1 MNIKRLILEGENVNL
16 DFKKTISNCEKIAKT
31 LVAFAN
37 NQGGRL
43 LIGVADDGSIKG
55 VKAEE
60 EEKYMITKAAHQFC
74 KPAIE
79 PRFDEY
85 LVDDKLVLVA
95 EIPKSDLKPHY
106 ALDEQGKWWVYFR
119 VQDKTVLASK
129 ILIDVLKKDNHEEG
143 TFIAYSEQEK
153 LLLEYL
159 DANGRITLKE
169 FSKLTRSAYRK
180 AQKIIVN
187 LILSGVILPHITE
200 KEEYY
205 VMADLK
211 AENSRF

>member
-1 MNIKRLILEGENVNL
+1 MNIKRVILAGENVNI
-16 DFKKTISNCEKIAKT
+16 DFKKTISKAEKIAKT

-37 NQGGRL
+37 NKGGKL

-60 EEKYMITKAAHQFC
+60 EEKYMINKAAHQFC

-79 PRFDEY
+79 PRFEEY
-85 LVDDKLVLVA
+85 IVDDKLVLVA
-95 EIPKSDLKPHY
+95 EVPRSDVKPHY

-119 VQDKTVLASK
+119 IQDKSVLASK
-129 ILIDVLKKDNHEEG
+129 ILIEVLKKDSNQEG

-159 DANGRITLKE
+159 GKHGRITLKE
-169 FSKLTRSAYRK
+169 FSKLTRSAYKK

-187 LILSGVILPHITE
+187 LILSGIILPHITE

-205 VMADLK
+205 VLADTGMK
-211 AENSRF
+211 

>member
-1 MNIKRLILEGENVNL
+1 MNIKRLILEGENVSL
-16 DFKKTISNCEKIAKT
+16 DFKKTISKAEKIAKT

-55 VKAEE
+55 VKSEE
-60 EEKYMITKAAHQFC
+60 EEKYMVNKAAHQFC

-79 PRFDEY
+79 PRFEEY

-95 EIPKSDLKPHY
+95 EIPKSDVKPHY

-129 ILIDVLKKDNHEEG
+129 ILIDVLKKNNQAEG
-143 TFIAYSEQEK
+143 TLISYSEQEK
-153 LLLEYL
+153 ILLEYL

-187 LILSGVILPHITE
+187 LILSGIILPHITE

-205 VMADLK
+205 VMAELK
-211 AENSRF
+211 V

>member
-1 MNIKRLILEGENVNL
+1 MNIKRVILAGENVNI

-37 NQGGRL
+37 NKGGKL
-43 LIGVADDGSIKG
+43 LIGVADDGTIKG

-60 EEKYMITKAAHQFC
+60 EEKYMINKAAHQFC

-79 PRFDEY
+79 PIFEEY
-85 LVDDKLVLVA
+85 MVDDKLVLVA
-95 EIPKSDLKPHY
+95 EIRRSDTKPHY

-119 VQDKTVLASK
+119 VQDKSVLASK
-129 ILIDVLKKDNHEEG
+129 ILIEVLKKDGDNEG
-143 TFIAYSEQEK
+143 TLIAYSDQEK

-159 DANGRITLKE
+159 GENGRITLKE
-169 FSKLTRSAYRK
+169 FSKLTRSAYKK

-187 LILSGVILPHITE
+187 LILSGIILPHITE

-205 VMADLK
+205 VLASNI
-211 AENSRF
+211 A

>member
-1 MNIKRLILEGENVNL
+1 MNIKRVILAGENVNI
-16 DFKKTISNCEKIAKT
+16 DFKKTISKAEKIAKT

-37 NQGGRL
+37 NKGGKL
-43 LIGVADDGSIKG
+43 LIGVADDGTIKG

-79 PRFDEY
+79 PRFEEFV
-85 LVDDKLVLVA
+85 VDDKLVLVA
-95 EIPKSDLKPHY
+95 EIPRSDTKPHY
-106 ALDEQGKWWVYFR
+106 ALDEHGKWWVYFR
-119 VQDKTVLASK
+119 IQDKSVLASK
-129 ILIDVLKKDNHEEG
+129 ILIEVLKKDGENEG

-153 LLLEYL
+153 LLLSYL
-159 DANGRITLKE
+159 EANGRITLKE
-169 FSKLTRSAYRK
+169 FSKLTRSAYKK

-187 LILSGVILPHITE
+187 LILSGIILPRITE

-205 VMADLK
+205 ILAD
-211 AENSRF
+211 

>member
-1 MNIKRLILEGENVNL
+1 MNIKRLILAGENVNI

-37 NQGGRL
+37 NKGGKL
-43 LIGVADDGSIKG
+43 LIGVADDGTIKG

-60 EEKYMITKAAHQFC
+60 EEKYMINKAAHQFC

-79 PRFDEY
+79 PIFEEY
-85 LVDDKLVLVA
+85 MVDDKLVLVA
-95 EIPKSDLKPHY
+95 EIPRSDTKPHY

-119 VQDKTVLASK
+119 VQDKSVLASK
-129 ILIDVLKKDNHEEG
+129 ILIEVLKKDGDNEG
-143 TFIAYSEQEK
+143 TLIAYTEQEK

-159 DANGRITLKE
+159 GENGRITLKE
-169 FSKLTRSAYRK
+169 FSKLTRSAYKK

-187 LILSGVILPHITE
+187 LILSGIILPHITE

-205 VMADLK
+205 VLAD
-211 AENSRF
+211 

>member
-1 MNIKRLILEGENVNL
+1 MNIKRVILAGENVNI

-37 NQGGRL
+37 NKGGKL
-43 LIGVADDGSIKG
+43 LIGVADDGTIKG

-60 EEKYMITKAAHQFC
+60 EEKYMINKAAHQFC

-79 PRFDEY
+79 PYFEEY
-85 LVDDKLVLVA
+85 IVDDKLVLVA
-95 EIPKSDLKPHY
+95 EIPRSDTKPHY

-119 VQDKTVLASK
+119 VQDKSVLASK
-129 ILIDVLKKDNHEEG
+129 ILIEVLKKDGDNEG
-143 TFIAYSEQEK
+143 TLIAYSEQEK

-159 DANGRITLKE
+159 GKNGRITLKE
-169 FSKLTRSAYRK
+169 FSKLTRSAYKK

-187 LILSGVILPHITE
+187 LILSGIILPHITE

-205 VMADLK
+205 ILA
-211 AENSRF
+211 N